1 MRFVKLG
8 LISIVGLFLV
18 IFLMSL
24 LIPSHVRISRAI
36 NISAPADS
44 VKYYLSN
51 LRQWEQW
58 NTLIKTAENTNPRY
72 SQNGFTS
79 DGLQV
84 LLIGAKSDTITT
96 AWRMEKEAGR
106 EIGSGFTL
114 HTADNTTVVQWYF
127 DFYLKWYPW
136 EKFGSIIF
144 DKQLGPPMEQSLGN
158 SKKSWKPRSIR
169 LISLPLKQIR

>member
-8 LISIVGLFLV
+8 LISIVGLFVV
-18 IFLMSL
+18 ILLISL
-24 LIPSHVRISRAI
+24 LFPAHVRISRAI
-36 NISAPADS
+36 NINAPKDS
-44 VKYYLSN
+44 IAAHLSD
-51 LRQWEQW
+51 LRRWQPW
-58 NTLIKTAENTNPRY
+58 NALINAPDRTNPWY

-84 LLIGAKSDTITT
+84 LLVRANTDTITT
-96 AWRMEKEAGR
+96 TWRLETGR

-114 HTADNTTVVQWYF
+114 YTADNTTVVQWYF

-144 DKQLGPPMEQSLGN
+144 DKQLGPPMEQSLAEL
-158 SKKSWKPRSIR
+158 KKKLETTP
-169 LISLPLKQIR
+169 

>member
-18 IFLMSL
+18 IYLMSL

-36 NISAPADS
+36 NISAPVDS
-44 VKYYLSN
+44 IKHNLSD
-51 LRQWEQW
+51 LRQWQQW
-58 NTLIKTAENTNPRY
+58 NILINTAENTNPRY

-79 DGLQV
+79 DQLQV
-84 LLIGAKSDTITT
+84 LLTGAQNDTVKT
-96 AWRMEKEAGR
+96 AWRMEDGKGQ

-127 DFYLKWYPW
+127 DFHLKWYPW

-144 DKQLGPPMEQSLGN
+144 DKQLGPPMEQSLGEL
-158 SKKSWKPRSIR
+158 KKKLETPVH
-169 LISLPLKQIR
+169 